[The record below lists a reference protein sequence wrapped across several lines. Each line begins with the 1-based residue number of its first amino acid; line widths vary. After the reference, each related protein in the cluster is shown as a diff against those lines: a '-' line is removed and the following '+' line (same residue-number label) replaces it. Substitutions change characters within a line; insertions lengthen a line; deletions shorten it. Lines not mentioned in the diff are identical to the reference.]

1 MRKPLLLIAAT
12 LILAFFIFSLFKW
25 IEQGHTFKD
34 VWWSMTNDWFVA
46 ATFFDAL
53 VFMSICTVWLVSDM
67 KKRGWTVLQMILV
80 IIALILTGSA
90 TFLTYLAFRKPVLRE
105 QQPI

>member
-1 MRKPLLLIAAT
+1 MGKRVLLIAAI
-12 LILAFFIFSLFKW
+12 LILAFFIFSLVRW

-53 VFMSICTVWLVSDM
+53 VFMLMCTIGLLSDM
-67 KKRGWTVLQMILV
+67 KKRGWTALQMILV

-90 TFLTYLAFRKPVLRE
+90 TFLTYLAFRKSVLRE
-105 QQPI
+105 RQPS